1 MSSTVR
7 ITINK
12 QLEEALNES
21 ESWLPGL
28 EISDK
33 IRTGFLLW
41 VNTNKEPQAKNQEN
55 DKNINLSDE
64 EFDKIL
70 EFFANNPKALKLK
83 KGEFFQDWWQ
93 VNKKIV
99 RKSN

>member
-12 QLEEALNES
+12 QLEEALSES
-21 ESWLPGL
+21 ENWLPGL

-41 VNTNKEPQAKNQEN
+41 VNSNKQPKAKNQGYS
-55 DKNINLSDE
+55 NLSDE

-70 EFFANNPKALKLK
+70 ESFANNPKALKLS
-83 KGEFFQDWWQ
+83 KGKSFQDWWQ
-93 VNKKIV
+93 ENKDEI
-99 RKSN
+99 RE

>member
-12 QLEEALNES
+12 QLEEALSES
-21 ESWLPGL
+21 ENWLPGL

-41 VNTNKEPQAKNQEN
+41 VNSNKKAKVKNQEYS
-55 DKNINLSDE
+55 NLSDE
-64 EFDKIL
+64 KFDKIL
-70 EFFANNPKALKLK
+70 ESFANNPKALKLS
-83 KGEFFQDWWQ
+83 KGESFQDWWQ
-93 VNKKIV
+93 ANKKIV
-99 RKSN
+99 RKGN